1 MFRKAILI
9 IHGFGGGVYDEEYLS
24 TNLEFIKNYDVF
36 TFTLPG
42 HDGFPGKYTR
52 FDWINS
58 AEEQIENLINH
69 GYKNIYLV
77 GHSMGGVIST
87 YIASKYKEVKKLV
100 LAAPAFHYLKFK
112 NDKPDIIESIIFS
125 PEVIKEY
132 KADVIFSRWFNLPK
146 HAVRE
151 FMNLVSENYKCPKD
165 VYVPTLIIHGTKDN
179 LVPSTSVNYVYNNL
193 SSNYKELLEVKGI
206 NHDIFRSDRKE
217 EVTNLIIKF
226 FKGNCNKKYSEIKKI

>member
-58 AEEQIENLINH
+58 AEKQIENLINH

-87 YIASKYKEVKKLV
+87 YIASKYKEVKKWFWRL
-100 LAAPAFHYLKFK
+100 LHF
-112 NDKPDIIESIIFS
+112 II
-125 PEVIKEY
+125 
-132 KADVIFSRWFNLPK
+132 
-146 HAVRE
+146 
-151 FMNLVSENYKCPKD
+151 
-165 VYVPTLIIHGTKDN
+165 
-179 LVPSTSVNYVYNNL
+179 
-193 SSNYKELLEVKGI
+193 
-206 NHDIFRSDRKE
+206 
-217 EVTNLIIKF
+217 
-226 FKGNCNKKYSEIKKI
+226 

>member
-58 AEEQIENLINH
+58 AEKQIENLINH

-112 NDKPDIIESIIFS
+112 NDKPDIIESII
-125 PEVIKEY
+125 
-132 KADVIFSRWFNLPK
+132 
-146 HAVRE
+146 
-151 FMNLVSENYKCPKD
+151 LVLKLLRNIRLMWYFLGG
-165 VYVPTLIIHGTKDN
+165 LIYLN
-179 LVPSTSVNYVYNNL
+179 M
-193 SSNYKELLEVKGI
+193 LLE
-206 NHDIFRSDRKE
+206 
-217 EVTNLIIKF
+217 NLWIW
-226 FKGNCNKKYSEIKKI
+226 

>member
-9 IHGFGGGVYDEEYLS
+9 IHGFGGWVYDEEYLS

-58 AEEQIENLINH
+58 AEKQIENLINH

-87 YIASKYKEVKKLV
+87 YISSKYKEVKKLV

-146 HAVRE
+146 Q
-151 FMNLVSENYKCPKD
+151 
-165 VYVPTLIIHGTKDN
+165 VYVPTLIIHGTRDN
-179 LVPSTSVNYVYNNL
+179 LVPSSSVNYVYNNL

-217 EVTNLIIKF
+217 VVTNLIIKF
-226 FKGNCNKKYSEIKKI
+226 FKSNCNKKYSEIKKI